1 MSRIRFIRPI
11 TDSPAI
17 YARPGHNDHKLMCQL
32 LSEGQGG
39 VAGVVFDA
47 AFRDE
52 QKELLGAI
60 NQKNLWSIL
69 DPRVLELSTAGG
81 FTDRRR
87 ALPWAGRRPHTVAD
101 LEGAGGK
108 ALVEEIAQFVILNGY
123 TAILAPTH
131 YLARGYS
138 DPWLKIDFNLLEHL
152 RKALDRNGG
161 KDIAIYYPLSLPTSV
176 LFDQA
181 QRVALILAFKETV
194 AVDAIWLR
202 VHPFGGHS
210 GHVTLQN
217 YISSARDM
225 QETDIPLVGEKVG
238 AVGPALLAFG
248 ALGGLEVGVSSGESF
263 DYGRLQKK
271 APRGKG
277 FAPHRGV
284 VFGDLGI
291 SLDVKSAK
299 AFFENRTLRAQFAC
313 KNTDCCRQGHADTLK
328 EPRRHFVLTR
338 LSQVSQLGAVPYQD
352 RPSAYLENFLR
363 PATDKLGRV
372 AQADIP
378 ITLKEKIAREQRKLS
393 GWRNTLGLLSRT
405 PIAGAARV
413 PAKRIERTRG
423 VA

>member
-1 MSRIRFIRPI
+1 
-11 TDSPAI
+11 
-17 YARPGHNDHKLMCQL
+17 MCQL
-32 LSEGQGG
+32 LSEGQAG

-47 AFRDE
+47 AFQEE

-69 DPRVLELSTAGG
+69 DPRALELSTAGG

-87 ALPWAGRRPHTVAD
+87 TLPWAGRRPHTVAD
-101 LEGAGGK
+101 LEGAGGN
-108 ALVEEIAQFVILNGY
+108 ALVEEISQYAILHGY
-123 TAILAPTH
+123 SAILAPTH

-138 DPWLKIDFNLLEHL
+138 DPWFKVDIELLEHL
-152 RKALDRNGG
+152 RETLDRNGG
-161 KDIAIYYPLSLPTSV
+161 KDVVIYYPLSFPTNV
-176 LFDQA
+176 LFDEA
-181 QRVALILAFKETV
+181 QRIALKLAFKDTV
-194 AVDAIWLR
+194 SVDAIWLR

-210 GHVTLQN
+210 GHITLQN
-217 YISSARDM
+217 YISSARDL

-263 DYGRLQKK
+263 NFGRLQKK
-271 APRGKG
+271 VQPGRG

-291 SLDVKSAK
+291 SLDTRLAK
-299 AFFENRTLRAQFAC
+299 AFFENRTLRAQYSC
-313 KNTDCCRQGHADTLK
+313 KNVDCCRNGHADTLK
-328 EPRRHFVLTR
+328 EPRRHFMLTR
-338 LSQVSQLGAVPYQD
+338 IAEVSQLGAIPYRD
-352 RPSAYLENFLR
+352 RPSIYLEKFLR

-372 AQADIP
+372 AQADISAA
-378 ITLKEKIAREQRKLS
+378 LKKKVAHEQRKLS

-405 PIAGAARV
+405 PIIQAARV
-413 PAKRIERTRG
+413 PAKRVMRTRV